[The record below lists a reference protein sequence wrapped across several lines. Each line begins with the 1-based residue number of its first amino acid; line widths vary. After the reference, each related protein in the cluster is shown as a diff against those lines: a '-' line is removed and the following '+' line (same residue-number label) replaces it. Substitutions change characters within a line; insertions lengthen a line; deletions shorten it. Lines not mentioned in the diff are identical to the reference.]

1 MVNESIKQ
9 FFFNIP
15 TRIEDN
21 PDIREPQKMGYLAT
35 RDHFLTNHDH
45 AILQIPV
52 GCGKTGLMSILPF
65 GIARG
70 RVLIIA
76 PNLEIREGI
85 RRSLDISSPDCF
97 WKKTGVLRDFSM
109 GPFVA
114 VLDGPNANIDDCR
127 KSHIVVTNIQQLAS
141 SADRWMSQFEDDL
154 FDMILIDEGHH
165 NVAPSW
171 QKVFERFPNAKVVSL
186 TATPVRGDGQPI
198 AGALIYRYPFRT
210 AMIRGYIKQ
219 IKSVNVAPSEI
230 YFTYKGDIQRHT
242 LQEVL
247 QLREEDWFSKGVAL
261 ARECNISVVDASI
274 QWMNVLRETGTKHQI
289 IAVACSI
296 DHAREIRSL
305 YEERGVTAREI
316 HSRMPAEDREEILRE
331 LRNSRLDCIVQVR
344 ALGEGFDHPSLSVA
358 AIFNPFR
365 SLSPYIQFVGR
376 IMRVIHQN
384 SPNHL
389 DNEGV
394 IVSHVG
400 LNMDK
405 HWDDFK
411 SFDEE
416 DQSVVREWL
425 SAEDIEP
432 DEDELERRAGK
443 RRRMASDMVVM
454 GEIIDSFLTQDFIDP
469 ADEAVIDDL
478 LAAFRER
485 GLEPELLG
493 ITREDLRRRLLSSRR
508 HSELMPESIS
518 VTPQRQRQQRRKRL
532 NEQCKSLSM
541 RILAAMKLPMN
552 SPQLIK
558 LFPGMGA
565 TNNFAV
571 VIMLVN
577 KEIGSFLGGHDITRE
592 ELSIEQIDEAISQ
605 LDAIGDKVEA
615 IIRERYGQ
623 GH

>member
-1 MVNESIKQ
+1 MDNDTIGK
-9 FFFNIP
+9 FFFNVAP
-15 TRIEDN
+15 RIEDN
-21 PDIREPQKMGYLAT
+21 PDIREPQKMGYLSA
-35 RDHFLTNHDH
+35 RDHFLKNSDH

-97 WKKTGVLRDFSM
+97 WRKTGVLRDLSM
-109 GPFVA
+109 GPYVA
-114 VLDGPNANIDDCR
+114 ILDGSNANIDDCR
-127 KSHIVVTNIQQLAS
+127 KSHIVLTNIQQLAS
-141 SADRWMSQFEDDL
+141 SADRWISQFDNDF

-186 TATPVRGDGQPI
+186 TATPVRGDGQPVT
-198 AGALIYRYPFRT
+198 GVLVYRYPFRT
-210 AMIRGYIKQ
+210 AMVRGYIKQ

-230 YFTYKGDIQRHT
+230 YFTYKGDVQRHT
-242 LQEVL
+242 LEEVL

-274 QWMNVLRETGTKHQI
+274 QWLNVLRQTGTNHQI

-305 YEERGVTAREI
+305 YEERSLTAREI
-316 HSRMPAEDREEILRE
+316 HSRMSNEEREEILRE
-331 LRNSRLDCIVQVR
+331 LRNFRLDCIVQVR
-344 ALGEGFDHPSLSVA
+344 ALGEGFDHPTLSVA

-384 SPNHL
+384 APHHL

-411 SFDEE
+411 SFDED
-416 DQSVVREWL
+416 DQNVVREWL
-425 SAEDIEP
+425 SADDVEP
-432 DEDELERRAGK
+432 DDDELERRAGK

-454 GEIIDSFLTQDFIDP
+454 GEIIESFLTQDFLDP

-485 GLEPELLG
+485 GLEPDLLG
-493 ITREDLRRRLLSSRR
+493 ITREDLRRRLQSSRR
-508 HSELMPESIS
+508 QSELSPESIPVS
-518 VTPQRQRQQRRKRL
+518 PQKQRQQRRKRL
-532 NEQCKSLSM
+532 NDQCKSLSA
-541 RILAAMKLPMN
+541 RILASMKLSMN
-552 SPQLIK
+552 SPQLVK
-558 LFPGMGA
+558 LFPGLGA
-565 TNNFAV
+565 SNNFSV

-577 KEIGSFLGGHDITRE
+577 HEISEYLGGYDISRE
-592 ELSIEQIDEAISQ
+592 ELSIEQIEDTISQ
-605 LDAIGDKVEA
+605 LDIIADKVETT
-615 IIRERYGQ
+615 ILNRYKQ
-623 GH
+623 GD